1 MQINFQKDKYGFWK
15 QENPVPIKYD
25 QHYKDIQKT
34 APQMTWLRLGYL
46 FAVFNKNVNDF
57 SSWKVCDVGSGN
69 GCFIKE
75 AKKVFG
81 YACNYDLCGDTISKE
96 ELYSTQWD
104 IIFLTDVL
112 EHFEDINDLFKIQA
126 KYIFLSFPQTP
137 QVDDW
142 HILQEQNYRHF
153 RPGEHIYMLNAGGVK
168 RWMSENGYTLLA
180 ESNIEDAI
188 RKSPY
193 KTNITTQIYR
203 KW

>member
-1 MQINFQKDKYGFWK
+1 
-15 QENPVPIKYD
+15 
-25 QHYKDIQKT
+25 
-34 APQMTWLRLGYL
+34 MTWLRLGYL

-126 KYIFLSFPQTP
+126 KYIFLSFP
-137 QVDDW
+137 
-142 HILQEQNYRHF
+142 
-153 RPGEHIYMLNAGGVK
+153 
-168 RWMSENGYTLLA
+168 
-180 ESNIEDAI
+180 
-188 RKSPY
+188 
-193 KTNITTQIYR
+193 
-203 KW
+203 